1 MFLFLIIYEG
11 RIYASPELC
20 CKVPNKLLQVC
31 YAVVTILLNL
41 KNVSPKSLGVCFFFC
56 TFAPELTKTL
66 YVYVKTNTDS

>member
-41 KNVSPKSLGVCFFFC
+41 KNVSQNRLAYVFFLYLCTGINKNIICVCQN
-56 TFAPELTKTL
+56 E
-66 YVYVKTNTDS
+66 Y